1 MDLLLCG
8 DVMTGRGIDQV
19 LPGPLNPRIYESFL
33 DSALEYAELAE
44 QRSGRIARPVDFA
57 YIWGEALTEIAARAP
72 DVRLVNL
79 ETSVTTSEDPAPK
92 GINYRMSPENVP
104 CLLVP
109 PIDCCVLANN
119 HVLDWGT
126 AGLLETVQALARHGI
141 ATAGAGKDLEEATG
155 PARLETPSGRRV
167 LVFAFSSTD
176 SGIPLGWAATATR
189 PGVSLLSDLS
199 ERSAGRIESQI
210 RRHRRPGDFV
220 IVSIH
225 WGSNWG
231 YAVPAPHRRFAHRL
245 IDTGMVDTVHGH
257 SSHHPRGIEVY
268 RDRPILYG
276 CGDFISD
283 YEGISGHESYR
294 PELVLAYF
302 LGLSDETKQLE
313 RLEMAVFRSR
323 RLRLE
328 RAGEEEAGWVGRVLN
343 AEGAKMGT
351 SVDLTEKGIL
361 SLRW

>member
-1 MDLLLCG
+1 
-8 DVMTGRGIDQV
+8 
-19 LPGPLNPRIYESFL
+19 
-33 DSALEYAELAE
+33 
-44 QRSGRIARPVDFA
+44 
-57 YIWGEALTEIAARAP
+57 
-72 DVRLVNL
+72 
-79 ETSVTTSEDPAPK
+79 
-92 GINYRMSPENVP
+92 MSPENVP

-109 PIDCCVLANN
+109 PINCCVLANN

-126 AGLLETVQALARHGI
+126 AGLLETVQALAGHGI

-155 PARLETPSGRRV
+155 PALLETPSGQRV
-167 LVFAFSSTD
+167 LVFAFGSTD
-176 SGIPLGWAATATR
+176 SGIPLSWAATGTR

-199 ERSAGRIESQI
+199 ERSARRIESQI
-210 RRHRRPGDFV
+210 RQHRGPGDSV
-220 IVSIH
+220 IVSMH

-231 YAVPAPHRRFAHRL
+231 YAVPAAHRRFAHRL

-257 SSHHPRGIEVY
+257 SSHHPKGIEVY

-294 PELVLAYF
+294 PELVVAYF
-302 LGLSDETKQLE
+302 LELSDETKQLE
-313 RLEMAVFRSR
+313 RLDMAVFRSR

-328 RAGEEEAGWVGRVLN
+328 REGKRDAGWVGRLLT

-351 SVDLTEKGIL
+351 SVDLAEKGL
-361 SLRW
+361 LTLRW